1 MHDRWR
7 CHKNMN
13 WNLLAPLQFVDTHLL
28 WSIMRIYLHS
38 VTTYNQ
44 PLQDS
49 SSNPM
54 LFRFFFL
61 RIHGKVLTMNF
72 FKFGSLGQQALENP
86 CLPSGESTTNP
97 RATLG
102 GESSKEPENG
112 GSEDANVGRFWRF
125 WFGIWKTW
133 SFTNKSPGTR
143 CSVEKMA
150 FRGCFWWQWY
160 AMWEIFVGSFDICLY
175 VCCR

>member
-13 WNLLAPLQFVDTHLL
+13 WNLLEPLQFVDTHLL
-28 WSIMRIYLHS
+28 CVSICIALQL
-38 VTTYNQ
+38 TTN
-44 PLQDS
+44 
-49 SSNPM
+49 
-54 LFRFFFL
+54 LFKIHQAIRCCFVFFL